1 MTKLEIIRAWKDEE
15 YRSSLSESD
24 RALLPQ
30 DPAGVVEL
38 SDLDLRGAEGGT
50 LTVTMTMPIC
60 DTNMYTMSCITAC
73 PTIIFAAE

>member
-38 SDLDLRGAEGGT
+38 SDRDLRGAEGGT
-50 LTVTMTMPIC
+50 ITVTMTMPIC
-60 DTNMYTMSCITAC
+60 DTNIFTMSCITIC
-73 PTIIFAAE
+73 PTIIVADV

>member
-1 MTKLEIIRAWKDEE
+1 MTKLEVIRAWKDEE
-15 YRSSLSESD
+15 YRNSLSESD

-50 LTVTMTMPIC
+50 PTVTMTVPIC
-60 DTNMYTMSCITAC
+60 DTNMYTMSCITVC
-73 PTIIFAAE
+73 PTIILAAE